1 MRLLLIGLV
10 ALLALSGCVST
21 SGALPMGKDTFSIPV
36 GVSASM
42 FDADNAPR
50 AKKEAIT
57 QANEYCK
64 TLNKETLIQNV
75 SGRSNGKSGSNYD
88 IIFQCLNANDPALNT
103 RPVYTTK

>member
-1 MRLLLIGLV
+1 MRVMFFGMT

-21 SGALPMGKDTFSIPV
+21 SGALPMGKDTFSITV
-36 GVSASM
+36 GVSDSL

-64 TLNKETLIQNV
+64 SLNKETAIQTV
-75 SGRSNGKSGSNYD
+75 SGRSNGRGGSNYD
-88 IIFQCLNANDPALNT
+88 IIFQCLYANDPALQN
-103 RPVYTTK
+103 RPIFTTK